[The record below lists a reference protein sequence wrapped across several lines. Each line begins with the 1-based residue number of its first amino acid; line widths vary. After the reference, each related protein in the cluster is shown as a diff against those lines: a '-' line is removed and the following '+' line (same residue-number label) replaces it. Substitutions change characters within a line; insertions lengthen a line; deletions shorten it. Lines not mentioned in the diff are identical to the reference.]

1 MELLDDKYALDIWN
15 LPYEKA
21 VPVYLSTVHGVL
33 NFSHTQNVIVTDNV
47 IFSHLIDKKWYW
59 IV

>member
-21 VPVYLSTVHGVL
+21 IPVYLSTVHGVL

-47 IFSHLIDKKWYW
+47 IFSHLIDKK
-59 IV
+59 